1 MSSLLFFFN
10 RRRPQQVDAGR
21 DPKQLSTSSH
31 EAGDEYSSEASEI
44 DLHNTVSLC
53 RSSSSSSSSF
63 GHSLQLLAAGSV
75 CEMS

>member
-1 MSSLLFFFN
+1 M
-10 RRRPQQVDAGR
+10 DAGR

-53 RSSSSSSSSF
+53 RSSSSSF
-63 GHSLQLLAAGSV
+63 WRSLELLLTAGPV
-75 CEMS
+75 REMS